1 MCIGVVMN
9 FVLHKRGDA
18 HLVGGVLAVSI
29 KMQTHPRSASSKG
42 VLAFGASDE
51 LKLERADVRGDGR
64 FRSNGHVHCHPFRY
78 KACEQ
83 SYKQASADTP

>member
-9 FVLHKRGDA
+9 FVLHKRSDA
-18 HLVGGVLAVSI
+18 HLVGGVLAVGI
-29 KMQTHPRSASSKG
+29 KMQTHPRSASGKG

-64 FRSNGHVHCHPFRY
+64 FRSNGNVYCHPFRY

-83 SYKQASADTP
+83 TYKQASTDTL